1 MSPVQN
7 VRSDKQWKKRNEALK
22 KAIEEFDLNSMS
34 ASLAKVARASRSV
47 DVKLPRVERRRRS
60 DVGGEDSFTT
70 DLANPRSTR
79 I

>member
-60 DVGGEDSFTT
+60 DAGGEDSFTT